1 MSFISNLLNSASGVA
16 SFFSNTAGNIANV
29 GKSIES
35 LAGNVANFISKIP
48 SELLSAITSVGQGIV
63 YGLGIIGSFFST
75 AFHDLSS
82 AIYAG
87 LQRIESAFQYVGKA
101 LYNVGVY
108 MAEKLVEGVQWFRK
122 GLLDLGNLVWNA
134 LVTLAQALAPVFND
148 IVEVG
153 YSLYNA
159 LAGFG
164 ADIVNFFSSLASDFT
179 PVSNFFNSIYQQLA
193 DLPNLPINIAKQEA
207 TRLGTAFPRVVGYNV
222 ALETL
227 KNFSRA
233 TAFSSGIKG
242 MLAKGIL
249 GPFVSMLAGILT
261 ETALQSFYPDVSS
274 TGVAT
279 HNISK
284 SVPNATTPLNTSVS
298 LTQQQPQSV
307 SISGSLPS
315 ASEPVPPTPGQL
327 KGGTVIAVTV
337 SDAMNMLTQITNSYY
352 GGIILSN
359 LQQSLTDNL
368 NVSAV
373 IVPKLLGLYQLL
385 IQDSTSPTSTAES
398 AISSENL
405 SDEVQISAILN
416 AFGITLPQGFYI
428 CGTIPPEQTS
438 VSGTS
443 YTDVLNVDYQSCFPL
458 SGGSFDQVNVYT
470 YPYPVSSEGTQQ
482 DTVSVTATQ
491 GVVPSQDTQQDT
503 VSVTVSQ
510 GPVPAQNTNVL
521 NLPFTLS
528 FT

>member
-1 MSFISNLLNSASGVA
+1 MSFISNLLNSASGVS
-16 SFFSNTAGNIANV
+16 SFFANTAGNIANV

-35 LAGNVANFISKIP
+35 LASNVANFISQIP

-101 LYNVGVY
+101 LYNVGIY

-134 LVTLAQALAPVFND
+134 LVTLAQALAPVLND

-159 LAGFG
+159 LASFG

-242 MLAKGIL
+242 MLAKGLL

-298 LTQQQPQSV
+298 LTPQQPQSV
-307 SISGSLPS
+307 SISGSLSSVP
-315 ASEPVPPTPGQL
+315 EPVPPTPGQL

-337 SDAMNMLTQITNSYY
+337 SDAMNMLTQITKSYY
-352 GGIILSN
+352 GGVVLSN

-368 NVSAV
+368 NISAV
-373 IVPKLLGLYQLL
+373 IVPKLLGLYQLMV
-385 IQDSTSPTSTAES
+385 QDSTSPISFAES
-398 AISSENL
+398 ALSSQTVN
-405 SDEVQISAILN
+405 DEVQIDTVIN

-428 CGTIPPEQTS
+428 CATIPPEQTS

-443 YTDVLNVDYQSCFPL
+443 YTDVLNVDYESCYPL
-458 SGGSFDQVNVYT
+458 AGGAFDQVNAYVYS
-470 YPYPVSSEGTQQ
+470 YFVPSENTQQ
-482 DTVSVTATQ
+482 DTVSISASPGLIIT
-491 GVVPSQDTQQDT
+491 S
-503 VSVTVSQ
+503 
-510 GPVPAQNTNVL
+510 NTFTL

-528 FT
+528 FS